1 MAVVCFV
8 DGAGL
13 VHADIEKVFVPHRVS
28 DVISDFVRN
37 PCVVKISFNRFNI
50 FRLCV
55 IAGAELYFAAF
66 CVVELRAVAHGVH
79 SYCDAVENVAAGIF

>member
-1 MAVVCFV
+1 MAVVCLI

-13 VHADIEKVFVPHRVS
+13 VHADIEQVFVPHRAA
-28 DVISDFVRN
+28 DVISHLVRDSR
-37 PCVVKISFNRFNI
+37 CVKISFYRPYF

-55 IAGAELYFAAF
+55 IAGAELYFAGF

-79 SYCDAVENVAAGIF
+79 TDCDAVENVAVGIF